1 MGKKSNALGIGLNS
15 IISNHSTP
23 LDESISKDE
32 NGNSI
37 QIEKIN
43 LDLIDANPYQPRTE
57 FNEEE
62 LLELAE
68 TIQEQGLIQP
78 ITVRKFNGRYQIVS
92 GERRTRAAR
101 LAGWKTIDAY
111 VHELLSDKK
120 MAEWSLIENI
130 QRVDLN
136 AIEVA
141 KSYTQLLENYG
152 YTHDDLAKSVGK
164 SRAVITNS
172 LRLLKLPEQVQTWII
187 EGKISQ
193 SAARA
198 LLSPGISDPEAVA
211 RDIIEKG
218 MNVRNIET
226 LAKNNET
233 KEQNPEKTKKEIK
246 PLDPNIQ
253 AFIQKMEEFFGTK
266 VKLQQTADDSSKGKL
281 IIDYYSFEDLTRIQ
295 EKMEGLN

>member
-1 MGKKSNALGIGLNS
+1 MGKKSMALGQGL
-15 IISNHSTP
+15 STIMQSHAQT
-23 LDESISKDE
+23 LNDQLNQDE
-32 NGNSI
+32 NGNTI
-37 QIEKIN
+37 QVKKIN
-43 LDLIDANPYQPRTE
+43 LDLIDPNPYQPRTE

-62 LLELAE
+62 LVELAE
-68 TIQEQGLIQP
+68 TIEQQGLIQP

-101 LAGWKTIDAY
+101 LAGWTTIDAY

-136 AIEVA
+136 AVEVA
-141 KSYTQLLENYG
+141 KSYEKLIENYG

-164 SRAVITNS
+164 SRSAVTNA
-172 LRLLKLPEQVQTWII
+172 LRLLKLPEQVQAWIS

-193 SAARA
+193 SAART
-198 LLSPGISDPEAVA
+198 LLSPEISDPEAVA

-218 MNVRNIET
+218 MNVREIEQIS
-226 LAKNNET
+226 KD
-233 KEQNPEKTKKEIK
+233 KKKEK
-246 PLDPNIQ
+246 APKDPAVETPLDPNIVS
-253 AFIQKMEEFFGTK
+253 FLKKMEEFFGTS
-266 VKLQQTADDSSKGKL
+266 VKLQKGSENASKGKL